1 MKKYISLVWLVLMI
15 GVLAACGNNDDQD
28 VITEPPDFENEQ
40 LTVELTVTNE
50 VEVDETVDMS
60 ALVTIGD
67 RKIDQADEVIYEIWE
82 EGKKAESVMIDAE
95 NEGEG
100 IYTAETS
107 FDHDGTFHI
116 QVHVTAEVQH
126 SMPTE
131 VVTVGDGGEYEESDE
146 ADYHTE
152 GFGMDFMKPANV
164 EAGKESALRVHI
176 ELHDEALEE
185 LDVRYEIWHED
196 NEDKHDWVD
205 ATEESAGEYNAS
217 YTFEEAGEYTIV
229 IHVEDDEELH
239 EHEEHILEVIE

>member
-146 ADYHTE
+146 PDYHTE
-152 GFGMDFMKPANV
+152 GFGMHFMKPANV
-164 EAGKESALRVHI
+164 EAGEEGSLLVHI
-176 ELHDEALEE
+176 ELHDDALED
-185 LDVRYEIWHED
+185 LDVRYEIWHEN